1 MIPVQ
6 FPSKRVVLCI
16 DDDPAVLYYERTL
29 LERSGYSVLTAGS
42 ARAGLGLVNTCSLD
56 VVLIDYE
63 MPDMNGYE
71 LAVEIKRISRELFVI
86 LLSGSDVPIQA
97 LTVVDAFVPKLEA
110 SRELLPTV
118 AALCG
123 KARNPEQ
130 NEERLHG

>member
-1 MIPVQ
+1 M
-6 FPSKRVVLCI
+6 LCI

>member
-1 MIPVQ
+1 LIPIQ

-29 LERSGYSVLTAGS
+29 LERSGYSVLTAAS
-42 ARAGLGLVNTCSLD
+42 ARAGLGLVNTCSID

-63 MPDMNGYE
+63 MPEMNGYE
-71 LAVEIKRISRELFVI
+71 VAVEIKRARPEVAVI

-118 AALCG
+118 AALCS
-123 KARNPEQ
+123 KARDPQQ
-130 NEERLHG
+130 NQERLHG